1 MRRVIL
7 SAGSLLMVAGLVIVF
22 AAGCS
27 GRKGPK
33 LYPVK
38 GMIYI
43 NGQPA
48 KDVNVMFTPVTPF
61 EDGLLLSP
69 AAATDDDGSFRL
81 TSFDP
86 EDGAPAGEYL
96 VTVIYPM
103 SRFNKNLNGIDRLKG
118 KYSDPKTSGLKAT
131 IEPKP
136 NDLPAIQLKAELMP
150 QQTAADAMKNWKK
163 NRER

>member
-1 MRRVIL
+1 MRRIIL
-7 SAGSLLMVAGLVIVF
+7 TAGSLLVAGLLVIMF

-69 AAATDDDGSFRL
+69 AGATDDDGSFRL
-81 TSFDP
+81 TSFDAD
-86 EDGAPAGEYL
+86 DGAPAGEYL

-118 KYSDPKTSGLKAT
+118 KYSNPKSSGLKAT
-131 IEPKP
+131 IEPKA
-136 NDLPAIQLKAELMP
+136 NDLPPIQLKAELLP
-150 QQTAADAMKNWKK
+150 QQSVADAMKNWKK